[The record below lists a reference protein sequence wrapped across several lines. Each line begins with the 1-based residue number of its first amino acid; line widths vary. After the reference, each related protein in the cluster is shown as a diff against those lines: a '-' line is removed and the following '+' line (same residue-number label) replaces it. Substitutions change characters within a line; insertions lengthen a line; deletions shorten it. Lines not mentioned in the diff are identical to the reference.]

1 MYFWLKVLHI
11 AAMTV
16 WFAGLF
22 MLPRL
27 FVERCPRA
35 SAGGDGE
42 DRDPGQDRDPDDD
55 DGGRRPPRDAAA
67 TAGAATRTDGDPAF
81 FNPVAKTLFFGMAT
95 PAAVLTILFGM
106 GLIAYGPTG
115 AWLVM
120 KLVIVA
126 IAVLLH
132 LYVGLQLYEL
142 GQGRDIHGPL
152 FYRLLGW
159 VPVVLL
165 LAAAALTAGK
175 PQTVGALP
183 APPVASAR

>member
-1 MYFWLKVLHI
+1 MYFWIKVLHI

-35 SAGGDGE
+35 RGLSARDEGRGENDHRGGDGE
-42 DRDPGQDRDPDDD
+42 PVT
-55 DGGRRPPRDAAA
+55 AL
-67 TAGAATRTDGDPAF
+67 AGATSHGDGDPAF
-81 FNPVAKTLFFGMAT
+81 FNPVAKTLFFWMAT
-95 PAAVLTILFGM
+95 PAAVLTILLGM

-126 IAVLLH
+126 LAVLVH
-132 LYVGLQLYEL
+132 LYVGLQMYEL
-142 GQGRDIHGPL
+142 GQGRDNHGPL

-165 LAAAALTAGK
+165 LAAAGLTAGK
-175 PQTVGALP
+175 PQTVGTLP
-183 APPVASAR
+183 APPVAGTR

>member
-35 SAGGDGE
+35 AAEGG
-42 DRDPGQDRDPDDD
+42 
-55 DGGRRPPRDAAA
+55 DAAA
-67 TAGAATRTDGDPAF
+67 AAGTDGDPAF
-81 FNPVAKTLFFGMAT
+81 FNPVAKTLFFWMAT
-95 PAAVLTILFGM
+95 PAAVVTILLGM

-126 IAVLLH
+126 LAVLVH

-142 GQGRDIHGPL
+142 GQGRDNHGPL

-165 LAAAALTAGK
+165 LAAAGLTAGK
-175 PQTVGALP
+175 PQTVGTLP
-183 APPVASAR
+183 APPVAGAR

>member
-35 SAGGDGE
+35 AAAGGDG
-42 DRDPGQDRDPDDD
+42 
-55 DGGRRPPRDAAA
+55 DAAA
-67 TAGAATRTDGDPAF
+67 GTDGDPAF
-81 FNPVAKTLFFGMAT
+81 FNPVAKTLFFWMAT
-95 PAAVLTILFGM
+95 PAAVVTILLGM

-126 IAVLLH
+126 LAVLVH

-142 GQGRDIHGPL
+142 GQGRDNHGPL

-165 LAAAALTAGK
+165 LAAAGLTAGK
-175 PQTVGALP
+175 PQTVGTLP
-183 APPVASAR
+183 APPVAGAR